1 MQEIVEGRATLSAPN
16 AMDERILQLKK
27 ESTQKIE
34 RKSERTQVEK
44 SRRGERAK
52 DKREGP

>member
-1 MQEIVEGRATLSAPN
+1 MLEIVEGRATLSAPN
-16 AMDERILQLKK
+16 AMDERILQSKK

-34 RKSERTQVEK
+34 RKSERTKVEK